1 MPVSLPNL
9 ITIAR
14 ILLVPLAVWLII
26 GQQFGLA
33 FVAFLVAG
41 ISDGIDGYLA
51 RRFKLQS
58 ELGSYLDPIADK
70 ALLVSIY
77 VALAILQVLPVWLA
91 ILVVTRDILIVGAVL
106 LAWVMSRP
114 MAMKPLWV
122 SKVNT
127 VAQIAF
133 AGTVL
138 LGLSTEMHMTMLLTA
153 GTVMVAALTLASG
166 AVYMRDWVRHM
177 NGHNVKDESP

>member
-26 GQQFGLA
+26 GHQFGLA
-33 FVAFLVAG
+33 LLVFVAAG
-41 ISDGIDGYLA
+41 VSDAVDGFIA

-58 ELGSYLDPIADK
+58 ELGGYLDPIADK

-77 VALAILQVLPVWLA
+77 VSLAILQVLPNWLA
-91 ILVVTRDILIVGAVL
+91 IIVVTRDVLIVGAVL
-106 LAWVMSRP
+106 LALVMGRP
-114 MAMKPLWV
+114 LEMRPLQI

-127 VAQIAF
+127 VAQIFF
-133 AGTVL
+133 AGALLLALSSQLQLDDVL
-138 LGLSTEMHMTMLLTA
+138 IA
-153 GTVMVAALTLASG
+153 GSVLVAALTLASG

-177 NGHNVKDESP
+177 SGPAGEENAP